1 MDYIIVVLAKS
12 GSVLGVEGGRGG
24 QTIERTCYHIWWV
37 MVVPAYTGS
46 CGFLLTLRGGRHRLK
61 NATSNHIW

>member
-1 MDYIIVVLAKS
+1 MVMLAKS
-12 GSVLGVEGGRGG
+12 GSVLGVEGG
-24 QTIERTCYHIWWV
+24 QTIERTGYHIWWV

-46 CGFLLTLRGGRHRLK
+46 CGFLTLRGDRHRLK